1 MKSMM
6 HIPMPIQNKINPI
19 KRFIKDTRID
29 TLLLFYAE
37 NGKSFAVCG
46 FAFFYRIV

>member
-1 MKSMM
+1 MKSIM

-29 TLLLFYAE
+29 V
-37 NGKSFAVCG
+37 FATILCRKWEK
-46 FAFFYRIV
+46 FRSMWICFFL

>member
-1 MKSMM
+1 MKSIM

-29 TLLLFYAE
+29 VFVTILCRKWEKFR
-37 NGKSFAVCG
+37 SMWIC
-46 FAFFYRIV
+46 FFL